1 MKTYNECKMK
11 LSNGSVVKMPCH
23 SLTIL
28 PDTGVYECKFLN
40 STVEV
45 PLQLGTDALYM
56 HMKQIVELGLVT
68 NNIAHTLSKLS
79 YYESSSENTRRN
91 KDQIDCHY
99 FWLNQYY
106 ANLGELTTKYGYALQ
121 VEQLQFP
128 SEAQYNFT
136 LAE

>member
-11 LSNGSVVKMPCH
+11 LSNGTVVKMPCH

-45 PLQLGTDALYM
+45 PIELGADELYK

-68 NNIAHTLSKLS
+68 NNIAHTLSKIA
-79 YYESSSENTRRN
+79 YYENSSSKSHVN
-91 KDQIDCHY
+91 KDQLDCHY
-99 FWLNQYY
+99 FWLSQYY
-106 ANLGELTTKYGYALQ
+106 ANLGELTTKYGYDLQ
-121 VEQLQFP
+121 VEQLQFA
-128 SEAQYNFT
+128 SEAQYSFT
-136 LAE
+136 IAE